1 MNTAGMTVK
10 EADHERM
17 NIFYGCLFKW
27 KARVVLRSYIEKAL
41 GNSKLGEMF
50 KASEQLSNEICKK
63 SVGPPAPRPQPP
75 CYDGNFSYD
84 ANRANFEEFLCLQEI
99 IISTSNVKSEL

>member
-1 MNTAGMTVK
+1 MNTAGMTAK
-10 EADHERM
+10 EADRERM

-27 KARVVLRSYIEKAL
+27 KARVVLRLYIEKAL
-41 GNSKLGEMF
+41 GNSKLGEVF

-75 CYDGNFSYD
+75 CYGTINSQLITEYLVF
-84 ANRANFEEFLCLQEI
+84 
-99 IISTSNVKSEL
+99 